1 MFVLTDNKSGGVYAV
16 RDIRADDAVERVV
29 QLFVDKDD
37 AVRYYIL
44 LKADEYPRDLS
55 VTEVDEDTVKEN
67 CRQYGYRFTIIDA
80 DKFVIPPTQQ

>member
-16 RDIRADDAVERVV
+16 RDDGAVERVV

-37 AVRYYIL
+37 AERYYIL

-55 VTEVDEDTVKEN
+55 VTEVDENTVKEN

-80 DKFVIPPTQQ
+80 DEFVIPPQQE